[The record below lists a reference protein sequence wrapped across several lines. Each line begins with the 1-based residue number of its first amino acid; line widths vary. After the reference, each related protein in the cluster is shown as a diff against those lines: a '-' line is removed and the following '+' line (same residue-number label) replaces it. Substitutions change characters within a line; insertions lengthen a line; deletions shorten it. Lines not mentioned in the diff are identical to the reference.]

1 MNLSEVRGTYK
12 IEIGPNS
19 KNDIKRV
26 WELMKSMNEVMSL
39 WTYYTEFFE
48 PIEGTDKEIDGQFI
62 AFGKSSYEVNLNWF
76 NREPNVGEK
85 GLLTEMVYDKFQ
97 DINDLTII
105 LEWEEVETGGW
116 FCQYNKTAMLVFT
129 NGYPEVFANTNGKYA
144 HLTKDVLRK
153 TRFFND
159 VEVEYAHL
167 FYNQD
172 TGEPLF
178 TNFDDLDE
186 RDKVKEVYYFIH
198 NEKLYNEI
206 NNLLDQVDKP
216 STESYEEFIK
226 NPENRKL
233 LYSLMNFV
241 KQKIINKKNKELF
254 GGK

>member
-19 KNDIKRV
+19 KNTIGRV

-39 WTYYTEFFE
+39 WNYYTEFFE
-48 PIEGTDKEIDGQFI
+48 PMEGTDKEIDGQFI

-76 NREPNVGEK
+76 NKEPNVGEK
-85 GLLTEMVYDKFQ
+85 GLLTEKVYDKFQ
-97 DINDLTII
+97 DINDVKII

-116 FCQYNKTAMLVFT
+116 FCQYNKTAILDFT
-129 NGYPEVFANTNGKYA
+129 DGYPEVFVNTNGIYA

-167 FYNQD
+167 LHDQD

-178 TNFDDLDE
+178 TDFDDLDE
-186 RDKVKEVYYFIH
+186 EDKVKEVYYFIH
-198 NEKLYNEI
+198 KERLYNEV
-206 NNLLDQVDKP
+206 NNLLDRVDRP
-216 STESYEEFIK
+216 TTESYERFIK
-226 NPENRKL
+226 NPENYNL
-233 LYSLMNFV
+233 LKSLTVFV
-241 KQKIINKKNKELF
+241 KQKILDKKNKELF